1 MGDGGRFAPD
11 EPGAHPLFVDTSA
24 LYAYYYRR
32 ASQHEEMAAFF
43 RELSR
48 NDLPYRPLLTNR
60 YVLDEL
66 VALLLSSAGHDA
78 AETAL
83 RSVLDSN
90 AISVLPVTDGCFAD
104 AVDAFCTYDDHEISL
119 TDHTIALQAAER
131 DVTHV
136 LTYDDD
142 FETLGFTVVPRR

>member
-66 VALLLSSAGHDA
+66 VAHRQVTWLATEREKVEQRWPA
-78 AETAL
+78 
-83 RSVLDSN
+83 RSM
-90 AISVLPVTDGCFAD
+90 AP
-104 AVDAFCTYDDHEISL
+104 
-119 TDHTIALQAAER
+119 
-131 DVTHV
+131 
-136 LTYDDD
+136 
-142 FETLGFTVVPRR
+142 P